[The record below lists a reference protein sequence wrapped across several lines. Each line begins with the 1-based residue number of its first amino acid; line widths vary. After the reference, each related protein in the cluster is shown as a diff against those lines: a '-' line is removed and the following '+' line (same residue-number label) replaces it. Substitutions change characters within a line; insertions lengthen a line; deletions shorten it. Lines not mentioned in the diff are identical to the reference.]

1 MKTILITGG
10 AGFIG
15 TNAVNH
21 FASKDWKVIVVDNL
35 SRKGSEEN
43 LLWLKSQSK
52 YSIEFMNID
61 IVDKRTIEQTFRDNN
76 IDAVI
81 HLAGQVAVTNSV
93 LDPERDFEING
104 IGTFNILEALRKI
117 SPETI
122 MINASTNKVY
132 GQLDHLKISE
142 LQDRY
147 QFESIDTGVN
157 EKMPLDFHSP
167 YGCSKGAV
175 DQYVIDYARIY
186 SLQTATFRQSC
197 IFGPRQFGSEDQGWI
212 SWFIYAALRDK
223 KITLYGNGKQV
234 RDVLYIDDLIRAYEL
249 AINNPEKIKG
259 KAFNIGGGY
268 SNSISLLE
276 FIKVLSK
283 IMKKNIPF
291 CFSDSRPGDQKIYIS
306 DIERISS
313 LLGWEPKVSIDDGVK
328 NLFEWTK
335 ENIKDA

>member
-21 FASKDWKVIVVDNL
+21 FANRGWKVIVVDNL

-43 LLWLKSQSK
+43 LLWLKSQSE

-61 IVDKRTIEQTFRDNN
+61 IVDKPTIEQAFRDNN

-132 GQLDHLKISE
+132 GPLDHLKISE

-147 QFESIDTGVN
+147 QFESITMGVN

-186 SLQTATFRQSC
+186 SLQTTTFRQSC

-212 SWFIYAALRDK
+212 SWFIYAALRNK
-223 KITLYGNGKQV
+223 TITLYGNGKQV

-259 KAFNIGGGY
+259 KAFNIGGGI

-276 FIKVLSK
+276 FIKILSK
-283 IMKKNIPF
+283 IMKKNVPF
-291 CFSDSRPGDQKIYIS
+291 CFSDARPGDQKIYIS
-306 DIERISS
+306 DIERISN
-313 LLGWEPKVSIDDGVK
+313 LLGWEPKVSVDDGVE

-335 ENIKDA
+335 ENTRDA